1 MRVLRPRNRLVIFRL
16 SEQEYQSLKTACAD
30 EEARSVSDFARSAVL
45 RSVET
50 GGHPEKTIESRM
62 AALARRLGEL
72 EAGVKRILRLL
83 EGSRVTE
90 AARSPR
96 PAWRSRLSS

>member
-16 SEQEYQSLKTACAD
+16 SEQEYQNLKTACAE

-50 GGHPEKTIESRM
+50 GGPIEKTIETRI
-62 AALARRLGEL
+62 AVLARRLGDL

-83 EGSRVTE
+83 EGRG
-90 AARSPR
+90 SPDAGRPNR
-96 PAWRSRLSS
+96 PAWKSRLTS